1 MFDQQGQIAGVVKMG
16 VRENDGSDAARVD
29 GKRCPI
35 AQTQGLEA
43 LEQATVDED
52 ALICILDQELGSR
65 DGTCCT

>member
-1 MFDQQGQIAGVVKMG
+1 MLDQEWQIAGVVEMG

-52 ALICILDQELGSR
+52 AMIRILD
-65 DGTCCT
+65 